1 MPNLARPLKHALL
14 FTLILTSSGCAL
26 RPTTTPDTKVQW
38 QAHQQQ
44 VSQLDTWQLQGKIGI
59 RTADDAGSA
68 YLNWEQHGDQYRIT
82 LSGPLGQGAT
92 RISGTRYQAQLESGD
107 DIFTA
112 PSPELLLWQHTGWL
126 IPLDHLLSWIKG
138 IPDAASDATLQW
150 NEFGALASLEQAGWS
165 LNFDRYADSLGEL
178 LPHRI
183 TLNKDDLS
191 VKVII
196 KSWQLPDAP

>member
-1 MPNLARPLKHALL
+1 MQYQSRFIRRVLVCTCLLLA
-14 FTLILTSSGCAL
+14 SGCAL
-26 RPTTTPDTKVQW
+26 RPPAPVEREVQW
-38 QAHQQQ
+38 QTHQHQ
-44 VSQLDTWQLQGKIGI
+44 VTQLNIWQVQGKIGI

-68 YLNWEQHGDQYRIT
+68 YLNWEQRGDEYRIT

-92 RISGTRYQAQLESGD
+92 RISGTRHQAQLETGD
-107 DIFTA
+107 DIYTA

-138 IPDAASDATLQW
+138 IPDGASDATLHW
-150 NEFGALASLEQAGWS
+150 NEFGALASLQQAGWRLS
-165 LNFDRYADSLGEL
+165 YDHYADSLGEL

-183 TLNKDDLS
+183 TLDKDDLT

-196 KSWQLPDAP
+196 KSWQLPDEH